1 MTRIRPHILGTLL
14 LTAALLLPLGL
25 RAQVGPGNRGQRI
38 TISSGRIATVE
49 DIAKADSIRSARIKD
64 SMTRAVAIRR
74 DSLLAHG
81 DTRQADSLLT
91 ALEEFNRQ
99 DSVAA
104 ALRAQAVMQA
114 DSAPAE
120 DADTL
125 SRRQRRRL
133 EHMLQDADTTF
144 VRHSRFFRDSM
155 SISKVT
161 AISAVVPGFAQFYN
175 EQYWK
180 IPVLYT
186 TVGTTLALGI
196 NQSHK
201 YSTYRK
207 QYDALLAKDPNNRTE
222 ELDRIQSQMIK
233 HNTARQLLLAGAI
246 ASYIYFIGDGAVNYK
261 SDVSS
266 VKKATTLSM
275 ICPGAGQVY
284 NKSYW
289 KVPFVVGGFATM
301 AYIIDWNNRGYQR
314 FKKAYNYITDGDDST
329 VDEFNGLYDNRPD
342 FIKNLRDNYRRNRDL
357 SIIITA
363 GFYLL
368 NVIDAH
374 VDAHLKDFDVSD
386 DLTMTL
392 EPTITTFSTA
402 QTRSTNLVGMTLKFN
417 F

>member
-1 MTRIRPHILGTLL
+1 M
-14 LTAALLLPLGL
+14 
-25 RAQVGPGNRGQRI
+25 
-38 TISSGRIATVE
+38 
-49 DIAKADSIRSARIKD
+49 
-64 SMTRAVAIRR
+64 
-74 DSLLAHG
+74 LAHG

-91 ALEEFNRQ
+91 ALEEFNRE